1 VSKWLSRLTVILAAV
16 TLFGT
21 ATSSVRADEISGAG
35 ATFPYPIYAKWAEAY
50 KQQTGIGLNY
60 QSIGS
65 GGGIKQI
72 EAGTVT
78 FGASDKPLEPADLKQ
93 NGLVQ
98 WPMIIGGVVP
108 VVNIP
113 GIKPGELILDGPTIA
128 AIYLGDISRWNDAA
142 IQKLNPTL
150 KLPKLE
156 IAPVYRSD
164 GSGTNF
170 LFTNYLSKVSPTFLK
185 KIGANTS
192 VQWPVGIGAKGNE
205 GVANQTAQTSGAIGY
220 VEYAYVKQTG
230 MTYSKLLNHDGEFVA
245 PEAKAF
251 QAAAANAD
259 WAKAEG
265 YYLILTDQ
273 PGPDSWP
280 ITGASFI
287 LMHADSKDTHAVAAL
302 RFFDWAYKSGQRM
315 AEDLDYV
322 PLPEKLTKLVE
333 KTWQDALKVDGK
345 PVWPAK

>member
-1 VSKWLSRLTVILAAV
+1 VQRLSGITAGLSALALLGAWSTQLAA
-16 TLFGT
+16 
-21 ATSSVRADEISGAG
+21 DDISGAG
-35 ATFPYPIYAKWAEAY
+35 ATFPYPVYSKWAEAY

-72 EAGTVT
+72 EASTVT
-78 FGASDKPLEPADLKQ
+78 FGASDKPLESADLKQ

-98 WPMIIGGVVP
+98 WPQIIGGVVP

-113 GIKPGELILDGPTIA
+113 GIKPGELVLDGPTLA
-128 AIYLGDISRWNDAA
+128 SIYLGEISRWNDPA
-142 IQKLNPTL
+142 IKKLNPTL
-150 KLPKLE
+150 PLPKLD

-170 LFTNYLSKVSPTFLK
+170 LFTNYLSQVSPNFSKT
-185 KIGANTS
+185 IGANTS

-205 GVANQTAQTSGAIGY
+205 GVANQTVQTGGAIGY
-220 VEYAYVKQTG
+220 VEYAYVKQIN
-230 MTYSKLLNHDGEFVA
+230 MTYAKLINREGKTVA

-259 WAKAEG
+259 WARADG
-265 YYLILTDQ
+265 YYLILTNQ
-273 PGPDSWP
+273 PGVASWP

-287 LMHADSKDTHAVAAL
+287 LMHADSKDQNTAAAL
-302 RFFDWAYKSGQRM
+302 KFFDWAFKNGQPL
-315 AEDLDYV
+315 AEGLDYV
-322 PLPEKLTKLVE
+322 TLPAGVIKLVE
-333 KTWQDALKVDGK
+333 KTWQDSLKVDGK
-345 PVWPAK
+345 PVWPAR